1 MTGGK
6 MLTRTLPP
14 AFNRL
19 AQYVYVTKRY
29 TVPAMTTK
37 DQGLVT
43 KTGTFVSTFIDPV
56 ARQTP
61 SANETRGDD
70 RIDEARKAAIEY
82 ESVIDAKDRA
92 AIEDRIN

>member
-1 MTGGK
+1 
-6 MLTRTLPP
+6 
-14 AFNRL
+14 
-19 AQYVYVTKRY
+19 
-29 TVPAMTTK
+29 MTTK
-37 DQGLVT
+37 VPGRPVAN
-43 KTGTFVSTFIDPV
+43 TGTLFSTFIDPV

-70 RIDEARKAAIEY
+70 RIDEALKAAIEY